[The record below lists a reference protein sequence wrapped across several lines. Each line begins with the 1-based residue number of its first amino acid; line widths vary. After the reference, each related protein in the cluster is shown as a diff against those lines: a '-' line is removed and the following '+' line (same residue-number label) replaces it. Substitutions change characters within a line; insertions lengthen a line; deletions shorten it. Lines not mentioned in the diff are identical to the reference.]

1 MINNIVTNASETLA
15 RSGPLD
21 PISIRAFHSF
31 GGTSLPE
38 GALDREQGIQGQSE
52 ATADLRG
59 VALPWRDAGVLG
71 LSSPRTQDPQESQSG
86 ASPSDFGKNEL
97 ARRLQKTTAKYKCW
111 MSNLK
116 ARGNTAYTTKGTL
129 STTQKPGH
137 RRPPPTGLSTAP
149 NPAPHQPT
157 AS

>member
-71 LSSPRTQDPQESQSG
+71 SAPLGPRIHKRANQG
-86 ASPSDFGKNEL
+86 
-97 ARRLQKTTAKYKCW
+97 
-111 MSNLK
+111 
-116 ARGNTAYTTKGTL
+116 
-129 STTQKPGH
+129 
-137 RRPPPTGLSTAP
+137 PPPVTLERM
-149 NPAPHQPT
+149 N
-157 AS
+157 